1 MSESERIAVGKGVSI
16 EGMAAEIME
25 GLIKYKDLATE
36 DMKAAVRKAG
46 DRVKNDIRAN
56 APLKTGG
63 YAKSWTVKTTK
74 ETTESLELTVCSPKK
89 YQMAHLLEKGHAKR
103 GGGRVKAQP
112 HIAPAEEDTVK
123 QLEADIEKAIG
134 G

>member
-1 MSESERIAVGKGVSI
+1 MGKGVSI

-56 APLKTGG
+56 APVKTGA

-74 ETTESLELTVCSPKK
+74 ETNEYLELTVCSPKK

-103 GGGRVKAQP
+103 GGGRVKAKP
-112 HIAPAEEDTVK
+112 HIALAEEDAVK
-123 QLEADIEKAIG
+123 QLEADIEKALG

>member
-1 MSESERIAVGKGVSI
+1 MGKGVSI

-56 APLKTGG
+56 APVKTGG

-74 ETTESLELTVCSPKK
+74 EANEYLELTVCSPKK

-112 HIAPAEEDTVK
+112 HIALAEEDAVK
-123 QLEADIEKAIG
+123 QLEADIEKALG

>member
-1 MSESERIAVGKGVSI
+1 MGKGVSI

-36 DMKAAVRKAG
+36 DMKAAVR
-46 DRVKNDIRAN
+46 
-56 APLKTGG
+56 TGA

-74 ETTESLELTVCSPKK
+74 ETNEYLELTVCSPKK

-112 HIAPAEEDTVK
+112 HIALAEEDAVK
-123 QLEADIEKAIG
+123 QLEADIEKALG